1 MILLWDPLSGWSVLH
16 LGGVLHLWRMLRH
29 PQKAYGLRGLPVR
42 MFGQTKKNICSDNDY
57 HNLDAPCMEYLP
69 TFTPKMQSFVGKYSS
84 TMEHLGNDD
93 EDCMVTCSMG
103 MGDFNGFHIL
113 CNFER
118 TVWLRYG
125 ICFHR
130 VWECVTYINPKRN
143 RICGMVNWDG
153 RFNSILCKQRT
164 HCGINTCSKGVEDL

>member
-84 TMEHLGNDD
+84 TMEHLV
-93 EDCMVTCSMG
+93 MM
-103 MGDFNGFHIL
+103 MKI
-113 CNFER
+113 
-118 TVWLRYG
+118 VWLLVPWGWG
-125 ICFHR
+125 ISMDFISY
-130 VWECVTYINPKRN
+130 VISKGQSD
-143 RICGMVNWDG
+143 CGMVYV
-153 RFNSILCKQRT
+153 ST
-164 HCGINTCSKGVEDL
+164 ECGNV